1 MKKQPDGVDIPNPPA
16 NIPHVDRTMLDE
28 HLKRAAH
35 DPEGELALLC
45 GDDALTAALWPLRTA
60 LEREA
65 GNKWRCPW
73 EVEAVATDVVGRL
86 AAIRAAAGVPAR
98 RLPDTTLAHW
108 KRLAAPPASL
118 PLNAYVSA
126 RIEERIRERGG
137 RAQARAAT
145 Q

>member
-1 MKKQPDGVDIPNPPA
+1 MKKQPDGVDILNPPA
-16 NIPHVDRTMLDE
+16 NIPHVDRSMLDE
-28 HLKRAAH
+28 HLERAAR
-35 DPEGELALLC
+35 DPDAELALLC

-86 AAIRAAAGVPAR
+86 AAIRAAAGLPAR
-98 RLPDTTLAHW
+98 TLPDSTLTHW
-108 KRLAAPPASL
+108 KRMAAPPTFL

-126 RIEERIRERGG
+126 RIEERTREGGG

-145 Q
+145 E